1 MYKILVNQNQN
12 QNQNQKLK
20 ELEIFFKICYFCFN

>member
-1 MYKILVNQNQN
+1 MYKILVNQN